1 MPISPRTDILSENES
16 VLRGV
21 RISKSM
27 SGNVAGGCTRG
38 GGGWGGGLWAE
49 RGSNASI
56 LGPLCPQKP
65 LLHAHRYPGEHMSLR
80 SLQIFPFFYG
90 FSLLSSHLRIAAMFW
105 WMCLSAPFF
114 LLSFRIFV
122 QYKAPKGE
130 V

>member
-1 MPISPRTDILSENES
+1 MPISPRKYILSENES

-21 RISKSM
+21 RISKLM
-27 SGNVAGGCTRG
+27 PGNVAGGCTGVG
-38 GGGWGGGLWAE
+38 GGVWAE

-65 LLHAHRYPGEHMSLR
+65 LLHAHQYPSEHMSLR
-80 SLQIFPFFYG
+80 SLQIFPFFYS
-90 FSLLSSHLRIAAMFW
+90 FSLLFSYFRIAAMFW
-105 WMCLSAPFF
+105 WMCLSASFF
-114 LLSFRIFV
+114 LFSFRIFV